1 MGTWCKK
8 KKNPLFKSPPSYALL
23 GSSIFKIFIK
33 GWQNEERSFLFC
45 YCFLQR
51 DFPESSPASF
61 PTPYSCWRG
70 SELPGWRMG
79 RGSGHLQL
87 HFCPSLVF
95 EVCLQKASV
104 LRALSHSVNLGL
116 VAWPWAW
123 GLVNH
128 KPVTTGTCPQ
138 MTAPFPISLVEIKAE
153 LGSSLYLSFPP
164 PFWKTF
170 HSIIVIIMKSC
181 TYSKICP
188 F

>member
-1 MGTWCKK
+1 MRREVFFSVIVFYKERFSWKQSSLFPY
-8 KKNPLFKSPPSYALL
+8 PLLL
-23 GSSIFKIFIK
+23 L
-33 GWQNEERSFLFC
+33 EREWVAWL
-45 YCFLQR
+45 
-51 DFPESSPASF
+51 EV
-61 PTPYSCWRG
+61 W
-70 SELPGWRMG
+70 G
-79 RGSGHLQL
+79 RGPGHLQL

-128 KPVTTGTCPQ
+128 KPVTTVTCPQ